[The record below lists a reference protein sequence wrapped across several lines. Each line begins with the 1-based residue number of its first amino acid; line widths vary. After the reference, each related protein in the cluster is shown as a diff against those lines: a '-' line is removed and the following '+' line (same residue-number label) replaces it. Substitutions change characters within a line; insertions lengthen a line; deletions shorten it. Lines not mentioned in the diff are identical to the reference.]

1 VAGGEGPARG
11 LDPPAPVNSEAALGP
26 IRTIDYHTGGEPFRI
41 VIDGVPELEGRT
53 VLERRRW
60 AMTNVDDVRHLL
72 VDEPRGHAD
81 MYGAFVTPPND
92 AGADL
97 GVVFFHNEGYSTA
110 CGHGTIAL
118 VTWAIDTGRV
128 AATQPETLM
137 TVDVP
142 SGRLA
147 CRAAV
152 RAGRVEAVT
161 FQNVPSY
168 VVDTEVGIATSRG
181 DVDVDV
187 SFGGAFYG
195 SVDARSIGLDVS
207 RASLPA
213 LIALQRELRP
223 DLDQALGPRHPEEP
237 ELAGVYGIIFW
248 QSEPAET
255 GAALV
260 QRNVT
265 VFADGEVD
273 RSPCGSGTSARL
285 ALLDASGELARGAR
299 LRHRSIVD
307 SVFEAVVVGDGPW
320 IGGEPSVVTEVTGS
334 AFRTGTH
341 EFALDPGDPLGT
353 GFLLR

>member
-1 VAGGEGPARG
+1 VTSREAR
-11 LDPPAPVNSEAALGP
+11 GP
-26 IRTIDYHTGGEPFRI
+26 IRTVDYHTGGEPFRI
-41 VIDGVPELEGRT
+41 VVGGVPELEGRT

-60 AMTNVDDVRHLL
+60 AADHIDEVRHLL
-72 VDEPRGHAD
+72 IDEPRGHAD
-81 MYGAFVTPPND
+81 MYGAFVTPAND

-118 VTWAIDTGRV
+118 VTWAIDSGRV
-128 AATQPETLM
+128 AATEPETLV

-147 CRAAV
+147 CRASV
-152 RAGRVEAVT
+152 QAGRVSDVT
-161 FQNVPSY
+161 FRNVPAFI
-168 VVDTEVGIATSRG
+168 VETDVGIPTSRG
-181 DVDVDV
+181 DIDVDV

-223 DLDQALGPRHPEEP
+223 ALDEVLDPRHPDEP
-237 ELAGVYGIIFW
+237 ELAGIYGLIFW
-248 QSEPAET
+248 QSEPDEN
-255 GAALV
+255 GFALA

-285 ALLDASGELARGAR
+285 ALLDESGELPRGGR

-307 SVFEAVVVGDGPW
+307 SIFEAVVVGDGPA
-320 IGGEPSVVTEVTGS
+320 IGGCWSVVTEVTGS

-341 EFALDPGDPLGT
+341 EFTLDPGDPLGT

>member
-1 VAGGEGPARG
+1 MRNPSGQARIT
-11 LDPPAPVNSEAALGP
+11 GP
-26 IRTIDYHTGGEPFRI
+26 IRTVDYHTAGEPFRI
-41 VIDGVPELEGRT
+41 VVEGVPALEGRT
-53 VLERRRW
+53 VLERRSW
-60 AMTNVDDVRHLL
+60 AATHLDDVRHLL

-81 MYGAFVTPPND
+81 MYGAFATPPND

-118 VTWAIDTGRV
+118 VTWAIDSGRI
-128 AATQPETLM
+128 AATEPETRV

-152 RAGRVEAVT
+152 RDGRVESVT
-161 FQNVPSY
+161 FRNVPAY
-168 VVDTEVGIATSRG
+168 VVETTVGIPTTRG

-195 SVDARSIGLDVS
+195 SVDVRALGLDVS

-213 LIALQRELRP
+213 LIGLQRELRP
-223 DLDQALGPRHPEEP
+223 ALDRSLDPRHPDEP
-237 ELAGVYGIIFW
+237 ELAGIYGIIFW
-248 QSEPAET
+248 QVEPAQA

-285 ALLDASGELARGAR
+285 ALLDASGELPRGGV

-307 SVFEAVVVGDGPW
+307 SIFEAVVVGDGPP
-320 IGGEPSVVTEVTGS
+320 IDGHPSVITEVTGS
-334 AFRTGTH
+334 AFRTGAH
-341 EFALDPGDPLGT
+341 EFALDPHDPLGT

>member
-1 VAGGEGPARG
+1 VYEEGSAVDKAGQARTT
-11 LDPPAPVNSEAALGP
+11 GP
-26 IRTIDYHTGGEPFRI
+26 IRTVDYHAGGEPFRI
-41 VIDGVPELEGRT
+41 VVDGVPELEGQT

-60 AMTNVDDVRHLL
+60 ALANVDNVRHLL

-81 MYGAFVTPPND
+81 MYGAFVTPAND

-118 VTWAIDTGRV
+118 VTWALDSGRV
-128 AATQPETLM
+128 AATEPEAAV

-152 RAGRVEAVT
+152 GAGRVASVT
-161 FQNVPSY
+161 FRNVPSY
-168 VVDTEVGIATSRG
+168 VVETGVGIPTSQG
-181 DVDVDV
+181 DIDVDM

-195 SVDARSIGLDVS
+195 SVDARSLGLDVS

-223 DLDQALGPRHPEEP
+223 ALDQAVHPRHPHQA
-237 ELAGVYGIIFW
+237 ELAGTYGIIFW
-248 QSEPAET
+248 QAEPDEAGT
-255 GAALV
+255 ALV

-285 ALLDASGELARGAR
+285 ALLDASGELPRGGL

-307 SVFEAVVVGDGPW
+307 SVFEAAVVGEGPA
-320 IGGEPSVVTEVTGS
+320 IAGRPSVITEVTGS

-341 EFALDPGDPLGT
+341 EFTLDPADPLGT

>member
-1 VAGGEGPARG
+1 VAPRRG
-11 LDPPAPVNSEAALGP
+11 AIKTV
-26 IRTIDYHTGGEPFRI
+26 DYQTGGEPFRI
-41 VIDGVPELEGRT
+41 VTGGVPELEGRT

-60 AMTNVDDVRHLL
+60 AKANVDDVRHFLIY
-72 VDEPRGHAD
+72 EPRGHAD

-118 VTWAIDTGRV
+118 VTWAIEGGRV
-128 AATQPETLM
+128 PAVEPETAV

-142 SGRLA
+142 SGRLE

-152 RAGRVEAVT
+152 RNGRVESVT
-161 FQNVPSY
+161 FRNVPSY
-168 VVDTEVGIATSRG
+168 VVETGLSIPTSSG

-223 DLDQALGPRHPEEP
+223 ALDASLDPHHPDEP
-237 ELAGVYGIIFW
+237 DLAGIYGIIFW
-248 QSEPAET
+248 QSEPGED
-255 GAALV
+255 GADLV

-285 ALLDASGELARGAR
+285 ALLDASGELRRGAR

-307 SVFEAVVVGDGPW
+307 SIFEAQVVGDGPP
-320 IGGEPSVVTEVTGS
+320 IDGHPSVVTEVTGS
-334 AFRTGTH
+334 AFRTGAH
-341 EFALDPGDPLGT
+341 EFTLDPADPLGT

>member
-1 VAGGEGPARG
+1 
-11 LDPPAPVNSEAALGP
+11 VNV
-26 IRTIDYHTGGEPFRI
+26 RTVDYHTGGEPFRI
-41 VIDGVPELEGRT
+41 VVDGVAEPEGRT

-60 AMTNVDDVRHLL
+60 AAEHLDDVRHLL

-81 MYGAFVTPPND
+81 MYGGFVTPPND

-118 VTWAIDTGRV
+118 VTWALESGRLPV
-128 AATQPETLM
+128 REPET
-137 TVDVP
+137 TVIVDVP

-147 CRAAV
+147 CRATV
-152 RAGRVEAVT
+152 RGARVESVT
-161 FQNVPSY
+161 FRNVPAF
-168 VVDTEVGIATSRG
+168 VLAKGVPVITAHGVAR
-181 DVDVDV
+181 VDVAY
-187 SFGGAFYG
+187 GGAFYG
-195 SVDARSIGLDVS
+195 SVEAGTLGLDVS
-207 RASLPA
+207 PSSLPA
-213 LIALQRELRP
+213 LISLQRELRP
-223 DLDQALGPRHPEEP
+223 ALAEAESPVHPDEPDLNGI
-237 ELAGVYGIIFW
+237 YGIIFW
-248 QSEPAET
+248 QPEGVEPDVD
-255 GAALV
+255 LV

-285 ALLDASGELARGAR
+285 AILDASGEMARSGR

-307 SVFEAVVVGDGPW
+307 SVFLGQVVGEGPP
-320 IGGEPSVVTEVTGS
+320 IGGHPSVITEVTGS

-341 EFALDPGDPLGT
+341 EFELDPRDPLGT